1 KPSSPDHDQE
11 RCPHHKAEKLSVFCW
26 NCRLCICHQCALWG
40 GTHCG
45 HVFKPLEE
53 VHTQQVAQ
61 VREQVGAMRRRLHHL
76 LGLVA
81 QVERS
86 VEAVRQAKD
95 LRVHEIR
102 NAVEH
107 MIARLDAQLKGRLLS
122 LVAQKNAL
130 TQETEQL
137 EQLLQAAETQLT
149 SCSRSE
155 LIARSPDIVG
165 RLGELLQRQPP
176 CSPPLLLPGGA
187 QE

>member
-1 KPSSPDHDQE
+1 M
-11 RCPHHKAEKLSVFCW
+11 
-26 NCRLCICHQCALWG
+26 
-40 GTHCG
+40 
-45 HVFKPLEE
+45 FKPLEE

-122 LVAQKNAL
+122 LVGTCGL
-130 TQETEQL
+130 
-137 EQLLQAAETQLT
+137 
-149 SCSRSE
+149 C
-155 LIARSPDIVG
+155 
-165 RLGELLQRQPP
+165 
-176 CSPPLLLPGGA
+176 C
-187 QE
+187 